1 MDMYSIKWTRL
12 QAEIFRFFSIK
23 AGQSLNLRGIAR
35 SLKKSPS
42 AVSHALTDLEKEGL
56 IKIKKAENMNLLSI
70 EFDRDNQRAIE
81 LKRVEN
87 LKLIYES
94 GLAKFLEENFPG
106 CTVILFGS
114 YSRGDD
120 YFGGDKDIWVDK
132 GEGRRSDID
141 IAVIGSKEKRLKLT
155 EFDKKL
161 ERTIFI
167 NFYPSFKEIH
177 KHLKDNILNGIVLS
191 GSVDL

>member
-1 MDMYSIKWTRL
+1 MDMYAIKWTRL
-12 QAEIFRFFSIK
+12 QAEIFRFLSIK

-35 SLKKSPS
+35 PLKRSPS
-42 AVSHALTDLEKEGL
+42 AVSHALTELEREGL
-56 IKIKKAENMNLLSI
+56 IKIKKAEKMNLLSI
-70 EFDRDNQRAIE
+70 EFNRDNQRAIE

-94 GLAKFLEENFPG
+94 GLARFLEESFPG

-114 YSRGDD
+114 YSRGEDVWTNATEEH
-120 YFGGDKDIWVDK
+120 I
-132 GEGRRSDID
+132 SDID
-141 IAVIGSKEKRLKLT
+141 IAVIGSKGKQVKLT

-161 ERTIFI
+161 ERTINI
-167 NFYPSFKEIH
+167 NFYSSFKEIH
-177 KHLKDNILNGIVLS
+177 KHLRDNILNGIALS